1 MRTPKG
7 RVQNRFNLI
16 REEKRG
22 PMNSKFKT
30 VATAILAV
38 GLAASFANASDKD
51 PAAKPK
57 KHATAAE
64 GKKPTCDACDQIQAL
79 KTEMQGQIDA
89 MKQDLA
95 AKDAELKAAQKAAA
109 DAQAA
114 ADRANAAVS
123 AQNQAATENAA
134 AVTTLQTSVTD
145 LKANA
150 LSLATN
156 ISDETAAI
164 KKSISSPN
172 VLHFR
177 GVTIQPG
184 GFAAAETVY
193 RTKATGGD
201 IPTAFSSIP
210 YEGADAYSLSEFF
223 GSARQSRVSM
233 MVEGKT
239 PNATLRGYYE
249 ADWLGTGITS
259 NNNQSNSYVLRQRV
273 IWGQAETNNHWAFTG
288 GQLWSMATEDKKGIS
303 NLSGDIMTP
312 QTIDPNY
319 VAGFVWTRQ
328 YGFRVTKTFNHVA
341 FGVAAENPQL
351 LYSAALAGDTPYA
364 ILGSAGANGG
374 NYNAAISGLSG
385 LSTYVQSYTGL
396 TTEDSAGNS
405 VYSYVRNYNTVSANS
420 NIANISFNQAP
431 DLIAKIAIDPGWG
444 HYEILGIAG
453 FAHET
458 VYPGV
463 TQNSVKYGGIT
474 DIQGFAGAAP
484 GTAVVAKSSTAGYY
498 VNSIVLGGFGASL
511 RVPIIKDKLTFGAK
525 GLYGPGMGRYGD
537 STLSD
542 VTNDASGNLAPIH
555 NGSGLFTLEASPTP
569 RLTLYLNYGGDYA
582 GRADFATK
590 ALTLSDPT
598 ATFCETGVTA
608 ANASTFCSAKPT
620 AAMFATG
627 GSWGSHFTAAPAI
640 AAVGYGSRYAS
651 VSPTCS
657 AVGNPGLASG
667 SVGYQPGGSGCGNN
681 TRNVQE
687 MTGGYWYDIFKGD
700 HGRLRQG
707 IQYGYA
713 VREGW
718 SGTGTAGALSSPLNG
733 ARGIDNMFW
742 TSFRYYLP

>member
-1 MRTPKG
+1 
-7 RVQNRFNLI
+7 
-16 REEKRG
+16 
-22 PMNSKFKT
+22 MNSKFKT

>member
-733 ARGIDNMFW
+733 AKGIDNMFW

>member
-1 MRTPKG
+1 
-7 RVQNRFNLI
+7 
-16 REEKRG
+16 
-22 PMNSKFKT
+22 
-30 VATAILAV
+30 
-38 GLAASFANASDKD
+38 
-51 PAAKPK
+51 
-57 KHATAAE
+57 
-64 GKKPTCDACDQIQAL
+64 
-79 KTEMQGQIDA
+79 
-89 MKQDLA
+89 
-95 AKDAELKAAQKAAA
+95 
-109 DAQAA
+109 
-114 ADRANAAVS
+114 
-123 AQNQAATENAA
+123 
-134 AVTTLQTSVTD
+134 
-145 LKANA
+145 
-150 LSLATN
+150 
-156 ISDETAAI
+156 
-164 KKSISSPN
+164 
-172 VLHFR
+172 LHFR

-555 NGSGLFTLEASPTP
+555 NGSGLFTLEANPTP